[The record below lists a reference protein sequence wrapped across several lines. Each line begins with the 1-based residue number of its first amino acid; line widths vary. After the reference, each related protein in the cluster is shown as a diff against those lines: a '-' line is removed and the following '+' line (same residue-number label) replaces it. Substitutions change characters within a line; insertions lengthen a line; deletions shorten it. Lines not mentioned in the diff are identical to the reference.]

1 MVMEELFFELL
12 RVALFRQELLSRK
25 PSSFEWEHLYSIAN
39 KQALLGVCFSAISRL
54 PNSQRPPLDLY
65 NMWLA
70 QTAQIVQQNEL
81 HTNVLVRVSSYLR
94 EKSIDA
100 VFMKGLICAS
110 RYPQPE
116 LRQSGD
122 IDFVVSEE
130 LYVRTL
136 RTLEDLGSV
145 NHELKHEHHG
155 MAWVDGILLEPHFKL
170 HNFQNPKNDKTMRQL
185 QKEVLDG
192 APCYVK
198 ISENRIR
205 KFPIEFEG
213 MLLLSHLVNHV
224 YEEGLGLRQVMDYY
238 YWLQTFNGNKEL
250 FLSYLGKM
258 HMRRAARIFGI
269 ITELYLGLEIGKG
282 CLETP
287 SPKEI
292 QFAKKLMADI
302 MRVGNFGRE
311 YYHSTVKGIGDVFKN
326 YVWVF
331 RRSVS
336 LAYLCPS
343 EAHWWPYGKMYRF
356 IKKHI

>member
-1 MVMEELFFELL
+1 MEELFFELL
-12 RVALFRQELLSRK
+12 RVVLFRQELLSRN
-25 PSSFEWEHLYSIAN
+25 PSSFEWEQLYSIAN

-54 PNSQRPPLDLY
+54 PNNQRPPSDLY

-81 HTNVLVRVSSYLR
+81 HTKVLVRVSSYL
-94 EKSIDA
+94 EGKTIDA

-130 LYVRTL
+130 LYVKTIRA
-136 RTLEDLGSV
+136 LEELGSV

-155 MAWVDGILLEPHFKL
+155 MAWVDGILLEPHYKI
-170 HNFQNPKNDKTMRQL
+170 HNYQNPTNDKAMCQL
-185 QKEVLDG
+185 QKEVLNG
-192 APCYVK
+192 TPSYYCIA
-198 ISENRIR
+198 ENRIR

-213 MLLLSHLVNHV
+213 MYLVSHMVNHV
-224 YEEGLGLRQVMDYY
+224 YEEGLGLRQIVDYY
-238 YWLQTFNGNKEL
+238 YWLQAFDGDKAL
-250 FLSYLGKM
+250 FLSYLDKM
-258 HMRRAARIFGI
+258 QMRRAARIFGI
-269 ITELYLGLEIGKG
+269 ITELYLGLEHGKG
-282 CLETP
+282 CLEKAST
-287 SPKEI
+287 KEI
-292 QFAKKLMADI
+292 QFAKSLMADI

-311 YYHSTVKGIGDVFKN
+311 YYHGTVKGIRDVITN
-326 YVWVF
+326 YMWVF
-331 RRSVS
+331 RRSVR

-343 EAHWWPYGKMYRF
+343 EAHWWPYGKMIRF